1 MNTLTEDHL
10 IYNIASYLRMP
21 CMLQFA
27 TTNKRFHECIHGNDQ
42 LWNGGKDCKSWAWYP
57 LNITSNDIFNAK
69 PALERHAAHSK
80 TPYRDLYLQ
89 LGKAEKEFLISYLSI
104 FVPTAARSSSGGGGE
119 DNITPKALY
128 EWTIMIDEII
138 AKGDYGTLKLYYKIL
153 TYLNYRRRG
162 RKQYASAETGPKMY
176 TDRLLR
182 VVEKL
187 NLNENLQHFIWRRR
201 LTSTMLTRH
210 LSLIT
215 YYRNRRVW
223 IVQGM
228 QEDHNYSN
236 PVTVMRGNDLFLSLA
251 CYTYHITSLISML
264 YPL

>member
-42 LWNGGKDCKSWAWYP
+42 LWNGGEDSKSWVWYP
-57 LNITSNDIFNAK
+57 LNITSSDIFNAK

-89 LGKAEKEFLISYLSI
+89 LGKAEKEFLTSYLSI

-128 EWTIMIDEII
+128 EWTMMIDEII
-138 AKGDYGTLKLYYKIL
+138 AKGDYGTLKMYYKIL

-162 RKQYASAETGPKMY
+162 RKQHAIAETGPKIY

-228 QEDHNYSN
+228 REDHNYSN
-236 PVTVMRGNDLFLSLA
+236 PVTVMRGNDLLLLLA
-251 CYTYHITSLISML
+251 CYTYYITFLISIL
-264 YPL
+264 YRL

>member
-42 LWNGGKDCKSWAWYP
+42 LWNGGKDCKSWVWYP

-104 FVPTAARSSSGGGGE
+104 FVPTAARSSSGGNGGGGRVSLQ
-119 DNITPKALY
+119 DNGGTPCHEAGHLDLTMHLAL
-128 EWTIMIDEII
+128 
-138 AKGDYGTLKLYYKIL
+138 A
-153 TYLNYRRRG
+153 
-162 RKQYASAETGPKMY
+162 
-176 TDRLLR
+176 
-182 VVEKL
+182 
-187 NLNENLQHFIWRRR
+187 
-201 LTSTMLTRH
+201 
-210 LSLIT
+210 
-215 YYRNRRVW
+215 
-223 IVQGM
+223 
-228 QEDHNYSN
+228 
-236 PVTVMRGNDLFLSLA
+236 LA
-251 CYTYHITSLISML
+251 RSVCWN
-264 YPL
+264 